1 MLQPRTPLEHPRV
14 LAAFAAASDAYL
26 RTLREVREWEAPGLG
41 EWTVRE
47 LVAHALRSYTTIETY
62 LDAEPSADHV
72 IDNATAY
79 YREVLATPGIHAAA
93 AARGRDAGQAL
104 TDPLVQ
110 VPEVSARVLARI
122 AGTQPDRRVET
133 FAGRMVFTE
142 YLATRV
148 IELGLHTADLQVAI
162 GAAAA
167 IPADATALCLDVLMP
182 LADDLD
188 LLLGITGRK
197 RLNVLG

>member
-1 MLQPRTPLEHPRV
+1 
-14 LAAFAAASDAYL
+14 
-26 RTLREVREWEAPGLG
+26 VRAVPEWEAPGLG

-47 LVAHALRSYTTIETY
+47 LVAHALRSYTTVETY
-62 LDAEPSADHV
+62 LDAAPSVDHV
-72 IDNATAY
+72 IPNATAY

-104 TDPLVQ
+104 TDPLAQ
-110 VPEVSARVLARI
+110 VSEVSARVLGRI

-148 IELGLHTADLQVAI
+148 IELALHTTDVQVAI
-162 GAAAA
+162 GTERA

-188 LLLGITGRK
+188 LLLGITGRNP
-197 RLNVLG
+197 LDVLG